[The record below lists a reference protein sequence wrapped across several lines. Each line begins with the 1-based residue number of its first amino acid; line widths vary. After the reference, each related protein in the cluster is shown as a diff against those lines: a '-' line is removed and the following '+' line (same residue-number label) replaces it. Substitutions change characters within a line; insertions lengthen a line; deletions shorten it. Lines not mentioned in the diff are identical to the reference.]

1 MGTTILFDLDDTLFD
16 HLGTARAALAATCA
30 AHPALQQADQVA
42 LSARY
47 GELLEEL
54 HLQQLAGRYTVGE
67 ARQLRFERLLAPY
80 GLDQAAAHQVGSS
93 HYEYY
98 QHLRRP
104 LAGARALLQALRPEY
119 RIGIVTNN
127 RLAEQQDKLHYLGLA
142 GYVDALITSEEVGVP
157 KPDPRIFAVA
167 LERLEAT
174 PATTL
179 MVGDNWVADV
189 LGAWAVGI
197 RPIWLN
203 RTGQLAPL
211 AQVPQ
216 LTSLE
221 PASAVL
227 AYFAHVA
234 AQPLPAAGSAAI
246 LL

>member
-1 MGTTILFDLDDTLFD
+1 MVTTVLFDLDDTLFD

-30 AHPALQQADQVA
+30 EHPALQQADQAV

-54 HLQQLAGRYTVGE
+54 HLQQLAGRYTVVE

-80 GLDQAAAHQVGSS
+80 GLDQAVAHQVGSS
-93 HYEYY
+93 HYDHY
-98 QHLRRP
+98 QQLRRP
-104 LAGARALLQALRPEY
+104 LAGAQALLQVLRPQY

-127 RLAEQQDKLHYLGLA
+127 RLAEQQDKLQHLGLA

-157 KPDPRIFAVA
+157 KPDSRMFTVA
-167 LERLEAT
+167 LERLGAT

-189 LGAWAVGI
+189 LGALAVGI

-227 AYFAHVA
+227 SYFAHVA
-234 AQPLPAAGSAAI
+234 AQPLPAVGSAAT
-246 LL
+246 LP